1 MGVGCCTRCWT
12 RQNTPRPLHGPLQ
25 RTCGPRTARGAALES
40 LAAPLAPEKCVSTPK
55 LRARSAALSKLIVR
69 TEQNNFAG
77 GGTVAGLVLWAPVA
91 ARRAEVR
98 PSGPNL
104 VPPRSMW
111 NKCFGRRKL
120 TTICCTGCWGLAKTP
135 RGRSAALSGELGGAR
150 NVPRNRAGKCRDAAG
165 ARTVCA
171 AAGARWEEERLL
183 QAPCVVE
190 SGASE
195 DFEGFENCG
204 TIKGVRAGSSREIS
218 DFLG

>member
-12 RQNTPRPLHGPLQ
+12 RQNTPRPLRGPLQ

-91 ARRAEVR
+91 APRAEV
-98 PSGPNL
+98 
-104 VPPRSMW
+104 SMW
-111 NKCFGRRKL
+111 NKCFGRRKR
-120 TTICCTGCWGLAKTP
+120 TSICCTGCWGLAKTP
-135 RGRSAALSGELGGAR
+135 RGRSAALSGELEGAR

-171 AAGARWEEERLL
+171 AAGARWEEEGYFKRLPWSKVPL
-183 QAPCVVE
+183 LKTSAQ
-190 SGASE
+190 
-195 DFEGFENCG
+195 N
-204 TIKGVRAGSSREIS
+204 
-218 DFLG
+218 